1 MRLLNCSA
9 IVLLL
14 MASVSGIAQAVEP
27 AKSDAV
33 NIEVTAV
40 APVPEESL
48 RPNEREYKTRII
60 VKNVAV
66 AYLVVIYPD
75 GRKEGSGYRRG
86 TNQEFHLSPFP
97 YADYC
102 WSDKK
107 LPEDCP
113 PQFIGRLN
121 ANQTTIF

>member
-1 MRLLNCSA
+1 MRSSSCTA
-9 IVLLL
+9 IVFLLT
-14 MASVSGIAQAVEP
+14 AGTAGITQAEEP
-27 AKSDAV
+27 AKIDAV
-33 NIEVTAV
+33 NIEVAAV

-48 RPNEREYKTRII
+48 WPDETEYKTRII

-66 AYLVVIYPD
+66 AYLLVIYPN
-75 GRKEGSGYRRG
+75 GQKNGSGYRRG

-97 YADYC
+97 YVDYC

-121 ANQTTIF
+121 PNQTTIF